1 MKFFNFK
8 KTFYLILFF
17 LFSVFLNSCGTVSK
31 ITSGIGSQFSEAFGK
46 KKKKEEEPLLAEL
59 LREAEKNFAKGNYE
73 RAYEAYKEIRDKFPG
88 SPQAVL
94 AELRMADSKFWQGE
108 YLQAIALYE
117 EFEKFYPN
125 NEAIPYVIYQIGT
138 CYYKMKRPY
147 DRDQSYTKKAISIY
161 QRLLQNFPKSPYK
174 AEAEKRI
181 KELRELLAQHELYV
195 AKFYYKIKY
204 YRGAYQRILYIINN
218 YPDTY
223 TSKEAQKLVLTYY
236 QKALLETKELAERA
250 KKDFWGDKYP

>member
-1 MKFFNFK
+1 MFFTNFQR
-8 KTFYLILFF
+8 FLFIFF
-17 LFSVFLNSCGTVSK
+17 LLVFLNSCGTISK
-31 ITSGIGSQFSEAFGK
+31 ITSGIETQFSEAFGK
-46 KKKKEEEPLLAEL
+46 KKAKEEEPLLAEL

-73 RAYEAYKEIRDKFPG
+73 LAYENYREIRDKFPG

-94 AELRMADSKFWQGE
+94 AALRMADCKFWQEE
-108 YLQAIALYE
+108 YQEAIALYE

-138 CYYKMKRPY
+138 CYYKMRRSY
-147 DRDQSYTKKAISIY
+147 DREQSYSKKAIASY
-161 QRLLQNFPKSPYK
+161 QRLLQNFPESPYK

-204 YRGAYQRILYIINN
+204 YRGAYERILYIINN

-223 TSKEAQKLVLTYY
+223 TAKIAQKLVLTYY
-236 QKALLETKELAERA
+236 QKALLETNELVEGA
-250 KKDFWGDKYP
+250 KKDFWGDKIP